1 MSPRAQLFNG
11 SAVLGGYRNVRKMGH
26 GVETGNWDMPLKVV
40 NWILL
45 SSLLSFYNEVSSLH
59 PRHPKC
65 LDSLLKYMGSSNHGL
80 IP

>member
-1 MSPRAQLFNG
+1 MSPEAQLFNAG
-11 SAVLGGYRNVRKMGH
+11 VALKGYRNVRRMGH
-26 GVETGNWDMPLKVV
+26 AVETGNWDMPLKVV

-45 SSLLSFYNEVSSLH
+45 SPLLSLYHEVSSLH